1 MNRFS
6 TRSTDKP
13 QPLPLVY
20 LLAAFW
26 STTSLACVSQPK
38 PVSENAP
45 AAAMSATAPVSGAPE
60 AIAMFHGA
68 PIAASVKTILAAPD
82 VRQPVPASPLP
93 SREPAIDI
101 TVLSASPVI
110 TFAPVRLPE
119 PTAPAPTAAVKPS
132 APAPAAVSPPATPV
146 AKPSP
151 AGTASAAA
159 SPSAPTKPATT
170 TPATQSPAVQ
180 PPAVAKAESGLATVL
195 PASPASSARV
205 EPASRPVA
213 ETKLETSRGERFE
226 LRFPGSGWIYLG
238 DELGREGLRYETRRF
253 EDNAAIFAM
262 DPEQVGE
269 YLLRFQRQ
277 NPVDRSTEVSLV
289 RVTVAEKPASSKAP
303 QASPPAGATAGSSPT
318 SATPSPAVQ
327 SSAAGTTTSATPTS
341 GAPAQTPSAS
351 PASPATPMATAATQA
366 ANQSAAQPNPSA
378 GIDIQ
383 SITDPLELIKRA
395 RDELD
400 VKRTQTALD
409 ALDRYL
415 SLYPYGSDELY
426 FLYGLAYEQD
436 TPFRNIKKSYDSY
449 RRVRDE
455 YPRSARWKDAAE
467 RMAYLEKHYF
477 GLR

>member
-1 MNRFS
+1 MNRFL

-13 QPLPLVY
+13 QRLPLVY

-45 AAAMSATAPVSGAPE
+45 AATMSTAAPDSVKPE
-60 AIAMFHGA
+60 PIAMFHGA
-68 PIAASVKTILAAPD
+68 PAAASGKTILAVPE
-82 VRQPVPASPLP
+82 VQLPVPASPLP
-93 SREPAIDI
+93 SRKPTVDI

-119 PTAPAPTAAVKPS
+119 PNAPAPTAAVKPS
-132 APAPAAVSPPATPV
+132 APAPATVPPASQV
-146 AKPSP
+146 SKPGAASS
-151 AGTASAAA
+151 ASAATSPAA
-159 SPSAPTKPATT
+159 STKPTT
-170 TPATQSPAVQ
+170 A
-180 PPAVAKAESGLATVL
+180 PAVAKPKTAANPEPSQAVVL

-213 ETKLETSRGERFE
+213 ETKLETARGERFE

-262 DPEQVGE
+262 NPEQAGE

-277 NPVDRSTEVSLV
+277 NPVDRSNEVSLV
-289 RVTVAEKPASSKAP
+289 RVIVTDKPASSAAP
-303 QASPPAGATAGSSPT
+303 QTSPPTATATGSSPT
-318 SATPSPAVQ
+318 SYATPDPAVPL
-327 SSAAGTTTSATPTS
+327 STAGTTTSAIPAA
-341 GAPAQTPSAS
+341 GVPAQTPSAS
-351 PASPATPMATAATQA
+351 PTTPTATPAT
-366 ANQSAAQPNPSA
+366 QSASQLVAQPNPTA

-400 VKRTQTALD
+400 AKRTQTALD

-415 SLYPYGSDELY
+415 SLYPYGSDEVY

-436 TPFRNIKKSYDSY
+436 TPFRNIKKAYDSY

-455 YPRSARWKDAAE
+455 YPRSVRWKDATE
-467 RMAYLEKHYF
+467 RIVYLEKHYF
-477 GLR
+477 GLH